1 MPDSIPPSISSISS
15 ISATSKPST
24 YNPKNLWED
33 LIPSVSGYW
42 DKNISLELKGQLVW
56 AGVAVVA
63 LVFGYCLCLLISRY
77 LQLHKPRHFLKVTL
91 VSKANAKLDFASQFL
106 TLLSKLHTLTSSSV
120 VTFEIHKSNNLGGNF
135 AGFIFTSTDLSVL
148 EVIRKDLTTTD
159 GVSAVLVKDYQDL
172 LVEPLTTQ
180 FTAFADKLDVRP
192 YQLQLLASSEFGN
205 FRLDQNQL
213 VKNLVDSLQGLEAQ
227 EYGSVV
233 VSFRPVIKEHAIKS
247 RIASLNFRS
256 TKDADKYG
264 VNQNMLAEVKEL
276 QVKNQYPLFQVRMVV
291 FGSTRQIVN
300 NLASSFNLLSQDNR
314 LNERLANFNLKAL
327 RFIPKENLFKVF
339 NRSSFGSLLNT
350 RELASLVQ
358 LASFSGGGELRN
370 KEGLKEGKDER
381 EIDTSQYNNTI
392 AEEFIKISKAIKNP
406 KVSTKTKLVADTQT
420 DNDKLKST
428 PKNRK
433 LSSFK

>member
-1 MPDSIPPSISSISS
+1 VVR
-15 ISATSKPST
+15 
-24 YNPKNLWED
+24 LGD
-33 LIPSVSGYW
+33 LG
-42 DKNISLELKGQLVW
+42 
-56 AGVAVVA
+56 
-63 LVFGYCLCLLISRY
+63 
-77 LQLHKPRHFLKVTL
+77 
-91 VSKANAKLDFASQFL
+91 
-106 TLLSKLHTLTSSSV
+106 
-120 VTFEIHKSNNLGGNF
+120 EIGRNF
-135 AGFIFTSTDLSVL
+135 AKNKFLLDK
-148 EVIRKDLTTTD
+148 RKICWAL
-159 GVSAVLVKDYQDL
+159 
-172 LVEPLTTQ
+172 P
-180 FTAFADKLDVRP
+180 
-192 YQLQLLASSEFGN
+192 
-205 FRLDQNQL
+205 
-213 VKNLVDSLQGLEAQ
+213 
-227 EYGSVV
+227 
-233 VSFRPVIKEHAIKS
+233 
-247 RIASLNFRS
+247 
-256 TKDADKYG
+256 
-264 VNQNMLAEVKEL
+264 
-276 QVKNQYPLFQVRMVV
+276 KNQYPLFQVRMVV

-327 RFIPKENLFKVF
+327 RFIPRENLFKVF

-358 LASFSGGGELRN
+358 LASFSDGGELRN